1 MLMVIDVMRL
11 LLVDLLS
18 PEDWNASFKLAEN
31 NDSNVSRCI
40 ALGMANQFIYLLHK
54 KCRMN

>member
-1 MLMVIDVMRL
+1 MFKRL

-18 PEDWNASFKLAEN
+18 PEDSSASFKLAEN
-31 NDSNVSRCI
+31 DDSDIPRCI

-54 KCRMN
+54 KYRMN